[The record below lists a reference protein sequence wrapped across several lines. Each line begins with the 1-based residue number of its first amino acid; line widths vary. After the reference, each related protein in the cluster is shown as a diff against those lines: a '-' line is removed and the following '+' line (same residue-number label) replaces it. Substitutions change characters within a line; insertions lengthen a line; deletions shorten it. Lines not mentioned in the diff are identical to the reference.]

1 MSWQSVKLESV
12 AQLDRDSVHPN
23 DADANTPYIG
33 LEHIGSDGQL
43 DSIETVSSAELKS
56 NKFRFSTEHVLF
68 GKLRPYLCK
77 IARPDFSGVCSTD
90 IIPLRPS
97 TKLDRN
103 YLYHFLRTPAMV
115 DFATSRCSGANLPR
129 LSPKQLAAFQIPLPP
144 LAEQKRIAGIL
155 DAADALRAKRR
166 ESIEQLDTLILST
179 FLEMFGDPVTNPKGW
194 DKRTI
199 GDCVESI
206 DSGWSPKCLDRP
218 AGESEWGVLKLGSVT
233 WCMFDESQQKAL
245 PKHDSP
251 RPHLEVKNGDLLFS
265 RKNTHDLVAA
275 AAYVNSVRPKLMLP
289 DLVFRLRLKADSGID
304 PIFLWAQLTEP
315 RQRKSIQRLAGGAA
329 GSMPNISKARL
340 STVEIIV
347 PATSKQRSFVSAV
360 KSVDAARS
368 SMQTHLYNL
377 DTLFASLQS
386 RAFRGEL

>member
-1 MSWQSVKLESV
+1 MSV
-12 AQLDRDSVHPN
+12 AGRVQLGEVAEFINGFAFKPEDWVEEGHRIIRIQNLN
-23 DADANTPYIG
+23 D
-33 LEHIGSDGQL
+33 
-43 DSIETVSSAELKS
+43 
-56 NKFRFSTEHVLF
+56 
-68 GKLRPYLCK
+68 
-77 IARPDFSGVCSTD
+77 
-90 IIPLRPS
+90 S
-97 TKLDRN
+97 TKPFNRTKREVDEKYHVQPGDLLVSWSASLGVFTWQNDDVALLNQHIFRVVPNQSRVDKN
-103 YLYHFLRTPAMV
+103 YLRHMLQDALDEMSKHLHGATMKHVNRKEFLST
-115 DFATSRCSGANLPR
+115 T
-129 LSPKQLAAFQIPLPP
+129 IPLPP

-166 ESIEQLDTLILST
+166 ESIEQLDKLIQST

-340 STVEIIV
+340 STVEIIA